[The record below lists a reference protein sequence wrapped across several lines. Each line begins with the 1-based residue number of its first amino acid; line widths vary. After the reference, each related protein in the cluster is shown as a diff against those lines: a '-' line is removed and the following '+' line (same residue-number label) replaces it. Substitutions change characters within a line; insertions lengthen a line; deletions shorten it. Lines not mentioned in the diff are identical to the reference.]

1 MHYHAT
7 VQYDIAVLVIN
18 QFLDIF
24 NAVFIKLLVHVSG
37 IMKAEMSKVMLYFMS
52 PGLYHT
58 FFLNTTKVIAN
69 ILVNI
74 SINIE

>member
-58 FFLNTTKVIAN
+58 FVLNS
-69 ILVNI
+69 I
-74 SINIE
+74 SNNIE

>member
-7 VQYDIAVLVIN
+7 VQYDIAVLVMN

-58 FFLNTTKVIAN
+58 FVLNSTKVRLVLHKYIAKH
-69 ILVNI
+69 
-74 SINIE
+74 IE